1 MGGGNRETR
10 PRDRGEREA
19 GREGN
24 MCDARRG
31 RNCRILPRPLRPIL
45 TVLAFRGLRLAGRL
59 QTILG
64 GLGLGAGPP
73 RSGRPRDP
81 RHAERARFGDP
92 DGTGSLN
99 YAPRVRYTMLV
110 SFHGYN
116 SIGSHNL
123 YSYSCTVPTNIS

>member
-1 MGGGNRETR
+1 MGGGNTETR

-45 TVLAFRGLRLAGRL
+45 TVLAFRGLRLAGYCTNRYWGCGAL
-59 QTILG
+59 Q
-64 GLGLGAGPP
+64 A